1 MAAPAVLGIGELD
14 RELGAVLPAGWL
26 ALLEGPAGSGSS
38 LLAKQFA
45 QAPLPRVPV
54 FYYTT
59 YERTSEVERA
69 FGERGWTTEG
79 LSVVNLS
86 DEYFDRVLARELEVS
101 KTREH
106 GLTVQD
112 LLGHTAPPV
121 RRRIY
126 NLESRI
132 LSELAAIGTSF
143 RVVLDSLDF
152 LLEVLPPPEVMVVAR
167 QIRHL
172 CQQFG
177 GQALLVMQTD
187 VHERRIQGYLEDMAD
202 LIVDLKAEIGAQGA
216 DHTLAVRKVRN
227 HPELTN
233 VRHAHPTS
241 KGFAVEPADARA
253 P

>member
-1 MAAPAVLGIGELD
+1 VAVAAVLGISDLD
-14 RELGAVLPAGWL
+14 RELAPALPPGWL
-26 ALLEGPAGSGSS
+26 ALLEGPAGSGSP

-59 YERTSEVERA
+59 YERTSDVERT

-79 LSVVNLS
+79 LTVVNLS
-86 DEYFDRVLARELEVS
+86 DEYFERVLKRELEVS

-112 LLGHTAPPV
+112 LLGHQAPPV

-132 LSELAAIGTSF
+132 LADLAAIETSF
-143 RVVLDSLDF
+143 RIVLDSLDF
-152 LLEVLPPPEVMVVAR
+152 LLEVLSPPDVMVVAR

-172 CQQFG
+172 CQQLG
-177 GQALLVMQTD
+177 GQALLVVQTD

-202 LIVDLKAEIGAQGA
+202 LIVDLQSEIGAQGA

-227 HPELTN
+227 HPELTQ
-233 VRHAHPTS
+233 VRRAHPTS
-241 KGFAVEPADARA
+241 KGFAVEPAEART